1 MAATRLDKIVDDE
14 LKARLTQA
22 NDQLRAGKATEAVR
36 GLADTFLWM
45 LRTRPEL
52 LDATMPLRAGRTMP
66 LVMRWPALG
75 ANLSLESVRARD
87 PTIEL
92 VRDRFALSEAITYF
106 EFTLDTAIAQG
117 F

>member
-1 MAATRLDKIVDDE
+1 MASTRLDKIVDDE
-14 LKARLTQA
+14 LRARLIEA

-45 LRTRPEL
+45 LRTRPEM
-52 LDATMPLRAGRTMP
+52 LDATVPLRAGRTMP
-66 LVMRWPALG
+66 LVLRWPALG

-87 PTIEL
+87 PKVKL

>member
-1 MAATRLDKIVDDE
+1 MATNRLDKIVDDE

-22 NDQLRAGKATEAVR
+22 NEQLRAGKATEAVR
-36 GLADTFLWM
+36 GLADTFLLM
-45 LRTRPEL
+45 LRTRPEM
-52 LDATMPLRAGRTMP
+52 LDATVPLRAGRTMP

-75 ANLSLESVRARD
+75 ANLSLASVRARE
-87 PTIEL
+87 PEIEF

-106 EFTLDTAIAQG
+106 EFTLDTVIAQG

>member
-1 MAATRLDKIVDDE
+1 MATTRLDKVVDDE

-22 NDQLRAGKATEAVR
+22 NEQLRAGKATDAVR

-45 LRTRPEL
+45 LRTRPEM
-52 LDATMPLRAGRTMP
+52 LDATAPLRAGRTMP

-75 ANLSLESVRARD
+75 ANLSLASVQARE
-87 PTIEL
+87 PEIEF
-92 VRDRFALSEAITYF
+92 VRERFALSEAITYF